1 MEKFK
6 ILVPINYDPLSE
18 TAIEYAAFWAKHL
31 QAEVVLFH
39 GVELPIESDLF
50 HPKISQEI
58 ANDQTDK
65 LRTYAAKMSELHQIE
80 FLFAIANGE
89 PQEAIYEFT
98 QKINVDLIVMAT
110 KGNSSFLRGVFKS
123 NAVKVKDTLNI
134 PLLIIPHDFKIKPV
148 LKMAY
153 ATDFVHMEEEI
164 GEVADL
170 ACVLGA
176 SLEVVH
182 VFNGK
187 SAIADKS
194 QPDVLSEIKRNTTY
208 QNIYYHQIEAPTVES
223 GIKTFVKE
231 HEIDV
236 LAMFNHSRNSFWE
249 KFNPSLTDEF
259 ALVIQNPLLLFKN

>member
-1 MEKFK
+1 MDKFK
-6 ILVPINYDPLSE
+6 ILVPINFDPLSE
-18 TAIEYAAFWAKHL
+18 SAIAYASVWAKQLH
-31 QAEVVLFH
+31 ADVVLFH
-39 GVELPIESDLF
+39 GIELPIESDLF

-58 ANDQTDK
+58 ANDETDK
-65 LRTYAAKMSELHQIE
+65 LRKYAEKMSELHGIE

-110 KGNSSFLRGVFKS
+110 KGNSSFLRGIFKS
-123 NAVKVKDTLNI
+123 NAVKIKETINI
-134 PLLIIPHDFKIKPV
+134 PILVIPNNYQIKPV

-153 ATDFVHMEEEI
+153 ATDFIHMEEEI

-182 VFNGK
+182 IFSGK
-187 SAIADKS
+187 SSIADKA
-194 QPDVLSEIKRNTTY
+194 PIDILNELKKNTTY
-208 QNIYYHQIEAPTVES
+208 QNVYYHQIDAPTVEA
-223 GIKTFVKE
+223 GIKSFVKE

-236 LAMFNHSRNSFWE
+236 LAMFHHRRNSFWE